1 MNNKDELNNVE
12 NKEETNVIQ
21 KKSRGRP
28 PLSPEEKELKK
39 EVMKEYQKQYRE
51 ENKEKLSSYES
62 KKYNKKTLETTKKN
76 YKKYS
81 DIINIIKFL
90 YFNNLINIKDAIK
103 EEELKLLLTNC
114 KK

>member
-1 MNNKDELNNVE
+1 MSESVVENDIINVE
-12 NKEETNVIQ
+12 NKEEK

-39 EVMKEYQKQYRE
+39 EAIKEYQKQYRE
-51 ENKEKLSSYES
+51 ENKEKLASYES
-62 KKYNKKTLETTKKN
+62 KKYNNKTLETTKKN

-90 YFNNLINIKDAIK
+90 YFNNLICIKDDTK
-103 EEELKLLLTNC
+103 EKELKILLNNC
-114 KK
+114 KR